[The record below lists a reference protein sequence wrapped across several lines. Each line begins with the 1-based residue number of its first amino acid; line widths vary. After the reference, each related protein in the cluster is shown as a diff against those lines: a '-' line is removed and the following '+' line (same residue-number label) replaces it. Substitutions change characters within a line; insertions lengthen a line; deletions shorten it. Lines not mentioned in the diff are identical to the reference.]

1 MFVEFVQG
9 LLDCESRS
17 VGTGR
22 AHADKRF
29 GDGEDA
35 RFKGEFAN
43 GLCALQFPGPTL
55 LGDPPQPRPE
65 LLTEDEAIRYLRL
78 DTIDISEPSATLRRY
93 RQRGLLRGT
102 RISKRI
108 FYRRAELNR
117 FIERVTESNPR

>member
-1 MFVEFVQG
+1 MAPATITNLDRHCGRQTQSGYARYVG
-9 LLDCESRS
+9 LSAGI
-17 VGTGR
+17 VT
-22 AHADKRF
+22 
-29 GDGEDA
+29 
-35 RFKGEFAN
+35 EFAN